1 ACPALPRH
9 YQGGQMASPA
19 ALARG
24 LIARALD
31 LLDPCD
37 DDPETLAYLL
47 ADALEV
53 LDIPY
58 HTVADRWTSSS

>member
-1 ACPALPRH
+1 
-9 YQGGQMASPA
+9 MASPA

-37 DDPETLAYLL
+37 DDTETIAYLL